1 MATLKAVKRDD
12 HRLSVTKQLRKEG
25 LVPGVVYGKK
35 HGNESVAINALELLK
50 LLREEGRNAII
61 SLEIGEEKPV
71 EVMLH
76 DHQMDAIRNELLHV
90 DFFAVDMDEEID
102 VEVPIAIVGDPVG
115 TSDGGILQQPV
126 FELVVRA
133 KPNQI
138 PDEITVDVSSLGIGD
153 VITVA
158 DLKTTDEYTIFEDTD
173 TTIATVLPPESED
186 VEEVEVDLDAQ
197 PELIGAEEE
206 DEEEA

>member
-35 HGNESVAINALELLK
+35 YGNESVAINGVELLK

-115 TSDGGILQQPV
+115 ARDGGILQQPV

-133 KPNQI
+133 KPNKI
-138 PDEITVDVSSLGIGD
+138 PDEITVDVSSLEIGD

-158 DLKTTDEYTIFEDTD
+158 DLKTTDEYSIFEDED

-186 VEEVEVDLDAQ
+186 VEEREVDLDAE

-206 DEEEA
+206 EEA

>member
-12 HRLSVTKQLRKEG
+12 HRSSVTKQLRKEG

-35 HGNESVAINALELLK
+35 YGNESVAINGVELLK

-115 TSDGGILQQPV
+115 ARDGGILQQPV

-133 KPNQI
+133 KPNKI
-138 PDEITVDVSSLGIGD
+138 PDEITVDVSSLEIGD

-158 DLKTTDEYTIFEDTD
+158 DLKTTDEYSIFEDED
-173 TTIATVLPPESED
+173 TKIATVLPPESED
-186 VEEVEVDLDAQ
+186 VEEREVDLDAE

-206 DEEEA
+206 EA

>member
-35 HGNESVAINALELLK
+35 HDTQSVAINGPELLK
-50 LLREEGRNAII
+50 LLRDEGRNAII
-61 SLEIGEEKPV
+61 SLEIGEENPV

-76 DHQMDAIRNELLHV
+76 DHQMDAIRNELVHV

-102 VEVPIAIVGDPVG
+102 VEVPIAIVGDPIG
-115 TSDGGILQQPV
+115 ASDGGILQQPV

-138 PDEITVDVSSLGIGD
+138 PDDITVDVSSLGIGD

-158 DLKTTDEYTIFEDTD
+158 DLKTTDEYTIFEDED
-173 TTIATVLPPESED
+173 TTIATVLPPESE
-186 VEEVEVDLDAQ
+186 VEEEEVDLNAE
-197 PELIGAEEE
+197 PELIGAEE
-206 DEEEA
+206 DTEEEA

>member
-12 HRLSVTKQLRKEG
+12 HRSSVTKQLRKEG

-35 HGNESVAINALELLK
+35 YGNESVAINGVELLK

-115 TSDGGILQQPV
+115 ARDGGILQQPV

-133 KPNQI
+133 KPNKI
-138 PDEITVDVSSLGIGD
+138 PDEITVDVSSLEIGD

-158 DLKTTDEYTIFEDTD
+158 DLKTTDEYSIFEDED

-186 VEEVEVDLDAQ
+186 VEEREVDLDAE

-206 DEEEA
+206 EEA

>member
-115 TSDGGILQQPV
+115 ASDGGILQQPV

>member
-12 HRLSVTKQLRKEG
+12 HRSSVTKQLRKEG

-35 HGNESVAINALELLK
+35 YGNESVAINGVELLK

-61 SLEIGEEKPV
+61 SLEIGEEKPI

-115 TSDGGILQQPV
+115 ARDGGILQQPV

-133 KPNQI
+133 KPNKI
-138 PDEITVDVSSLGIGD
+138 PDEITVDVSSLEIGD

-158 DLKTTDEYTIFEDTD
+158 DLKTTDEYSIFEDED

-186 VEEVEVDLDAQ
+186 VEEREVDLDAE

-206 DEEEA
+206 EEA

>member
-12 HRLSVTKQLRKEG
+12 HRSSVTKQLRKEG

-35 HGNESVAINALELLK
+35 YGNESVAINGVELLK

-115 TSDGGILQQPV
+115 ARDGGILQQPV

-133 KPNQI
+133 KPNKI
-138 PDEITVDVSSLGIGD
+138 PDEITVDVSSLEIGD

-158 DLKTTDEYTIFEDTD
+158 DLKTTDEYSIFEDED
-173 TTIATVLPPESED
+173 MTIATVLPPESED
-186 VEEVEVDLDAQ
+186 VEEREVDLDAE

-206 DEEEA
+206 EEA

>member
-12 HRLSVTKQLRKEG
+12 HRSSVTKQLRKEG

-35 HGNESVAINALELLK
+35 YGNESVAINGVELLK

-115 TSDGGILQQPV
+115 ARDGGILQQPV

-133 KPNQI
+133 KPNKI
-138 PDEITVDVSSLGIGD
+138 PDEITVDVSSLEIGD

-158 DLKTTDEYTIFEDTD
+158 DLKTTDEYSIFEDED

-186 VEEVEVDLDAQ
+186 VEEREVDLDAE

-206 DEEEA
+206 EA

>member
-35 HGNESVAINALELLK
+35 YGNESVAINGVELLK

-115 TSDGGILQQPV
+115 ARDGGILQQPV

-133 KPNQI
+133 KPNKI
-138 PDEITVDVSSLGIGD
+138 PDEITVDVSSLEIGD

-158 DLKTTDEYTIFEDTD
+158 DLKTTDEYSIFEDED

-186 VEEVEVDLDAQ
+186 VEEREVDLDAE